1 MKKLRN
7 PLLMG
12 ILLVIADSF
21 FFSLM
26 TAMVRLSGDL
36 PTMEKAFFRNFIASI
51 VAVITLLR
59 SKEKFHIRKGS
70 LPSLFWRA
78 LFGSLGLVCNFW
90 AIGHIGLADA
100 NILNKMSPFFA
111 ILFSIPILQE
121 VPNLV
126 EIVTVVIAFF
136 GAAFV
141 VKPTMGAAMLPAMVG
156 LLSGCGAGIAY
167 TFVRKLGK
175 RGERGPVIVAFFSIF
190 SCLLTLPF
198 MIADFVPMT
207 LPQLICLL
215 LAGVFAAGGQFT
227 ITAAYRFAPAKTISV
242 FDYSQVMFASL
253 WGFLFFDELPDR
265 LSVLG
270 YVIIISMAVF
280 KWIYTMRH
288 AEEKKESTRNG

>member
-1 MKKLRN
+1 
-7 PLLMG
+7 
-12 ILLVIADSF
+12 
-21 FFSLM
+21 
-26 TAMVRLSGDL
+26 
-36 PTMEKAFFRNFIASI
+36 
-51 VAVITLLR
+51 
-59 SKEKFHIRKGS
+59 
-70 LPSLFWRA
+70 
-78 LFGSLGLVCNFW
+78 
-90 AIGHIGLADA
+90 
-100 NILNKMSPFFA
+100 
-111 ILFSIPILQE
+111 
-121 VPNLV
+121 
-126 EIVTVVIAFF
+126 
-136 GAAFV
+136 
-141 VKPTMGAAMLPAMVG
+141 MVG

>member
-90 AIGHIGLADA
+90 AIDHIGLADA

-215 LAGVFAAGGQFT
+215 LAGVFA
-227 ITAAYRFAPAKTISV
+227 PAKTISV